1 MKTTHILKTSVG
13 VTCEMTFDESNG
25 SFICEWSPP
34 PPFSP
39 ADRDQAIAEYLP
51 WRDAI
56 FSEWSQCT
64 GKRVKLLTI

>member
-1 MKTTHILKTSVG
+1 MKSTHILKTSVG
-13 VTCEMTFDESNG
+13 VTCEMRFDESNG

-39 ADRDQAIAEYLP
+39 ADRDQVIAEYLP

-56 FSEWSQCT
+56 LSEWSQCT